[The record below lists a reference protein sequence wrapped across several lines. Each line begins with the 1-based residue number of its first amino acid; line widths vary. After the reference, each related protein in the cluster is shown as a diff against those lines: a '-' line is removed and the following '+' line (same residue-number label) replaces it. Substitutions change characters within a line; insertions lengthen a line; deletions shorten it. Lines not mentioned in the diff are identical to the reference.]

1 MVAFE
6 GLNVILR
13 LYKCSY
19 SLTRGKELSARSL
32 VLPLGR
38 NKVPGQMKQG
48 GGPDLAR
55 GLVFATCGLE

>member
-38 NKVPGQMKQG
+38 NKVPDWIKQG
-48 GGPDLAR
+48 GG
-55 GLVFATCGLE
+55 